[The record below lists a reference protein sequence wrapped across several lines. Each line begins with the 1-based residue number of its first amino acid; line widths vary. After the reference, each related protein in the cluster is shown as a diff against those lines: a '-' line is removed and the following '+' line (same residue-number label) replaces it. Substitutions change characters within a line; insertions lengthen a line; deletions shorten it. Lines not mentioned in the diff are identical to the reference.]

1 MLSCIRGTWGCLSL
15 SPSLLPPSLPLRLL
29 ACTTHCVLIEEHM
42 HLLADKT
49 THSRLHERQQRGRGN
64 ERLSERMRGESG
76 KNGAKV
82 NLDCSLLPLLSLSP
96 CLWLTRGT
104 SCVCVSLSPSFPRIP
119 CLLSRRRQT
128 MRAARLRTAVCH
140 YVSSFRRTKH
150 PPANLIKRILRS
162 LRYLSLCVSAPAIV
176 SEGGVRVFCSV
187 A

>member
-49 THSRLHERQQRGRGN
+49 THSRLRERQQRGRGN
-64 ERLSERMRGESG
+64 EMLSERMRGESG

-104 SCVCVSLSPSFPRIP
+104 SCVYVSLSLLPSHP
-119 CLLSRRRQT
+119 LSPLAPSADNAGSQ
-128 MRAARLRTAVCH
+128 AAN
-140 YVSSFRRTKH
+140 SS
-150 PPANLIKRILRS
+150 LS
-162 LRYLSLCVSAPAIV
+162 LRVLISQNKTPTSESDQTDLAIASVPLSLCVCTSD
-176 SEGGVRVFCSV
+176 RQ
-187 A
+187 